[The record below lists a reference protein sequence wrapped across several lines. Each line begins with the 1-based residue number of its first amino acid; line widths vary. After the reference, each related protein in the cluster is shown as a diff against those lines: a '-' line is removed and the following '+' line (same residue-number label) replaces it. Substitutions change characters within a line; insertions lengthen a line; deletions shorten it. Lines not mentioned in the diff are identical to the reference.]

1 MVTDNIGKLLGEM
14 KGLIFQAVRRN
25 ANSVA
30 NHLVNHGIDHPNTV
44 WDSCWPHVDNQQ
56 LKGKCLQ
63 LSRLDMVTAEES
75 DRQVD

>member
-1 MVTDNIGKLLGEM
+1 M

-30 NHLVNHGIDHPNTV
+30 DHLANHGIEHPNV
-44 WDSCWPHVDNQQ
+44 MWDSCWQHVNNQQ

-63 LSRLDMVTAEES
+63 LSRLDMLTVEEF